1 MTMTRTL
8 GRALIAATFAALTA
22 LASASPSAMRQQ
34 VDAEIARL
42 QMHAAAAPAIYS
54 AALAALPA
62 PVRRYLAYTG
72 ADRAPSARVARYR
85 FTGEVRIPLTGDR
98 ARLTVRWR
106 LAEGDFEQVRA
117 RIEAVQF
124 NPEVP
129 QP

>member
-1 MTMTRTL
+1 M
-8 GRALIAATFAALTA
+8 
-22 LASASPSAMRQQ
+22 
-34 VDAEIARL
+34 
-42 QMHAAAAPAIYS
+42 
-54 AALAALPA
+54 
-62 PVRRYLAYTG
+62 
-72 ADRAPSARVARYR
+72 ARYR

-98 ARLTVRWR
+98 ARMTVRWR